1 MIEATD
7 ILTYLS
13 LAFSTLLTYLWK
25 EERTRVNVVYDH
37 YQSSKNDH
45 KDIEDIKSKSNQAYL
60 EYALSNQKLALT
72 ITDLDKDFRHG
83 MANLSNVVNGFG
95 ARLTAIE
102 EDVHDR
108 MKENERLAERLS
120 AVEKAL
126 FKN

>member
-1 MIEATD
+1 MVEATD

-25 EERTRVNVVYDH
+25 EERSRVNVVYDH

-83 MANLSNVVNGFG
+83 IANLQTTVNGFG

-102 EDVHDR
+102 EDVNDR